1 IPNSAAGQM
10 LETPCIRRYSFMSH
24 PVARMCEVS
33 SDNPAGAANQ
43 QERPGFEQWVV
54 GFVGGESRFS
64 KHIH

>member
-1 IPNSAAGQM
+1 
-10 LETPCIRRYSFMSH
+10 
-24 PVARMCEVS
+24 MCDVS

-54 GFVGGESRFS
+54 GFLEQSFRFS